1 MFAYGGGHGFLCLA
15 AWLGDESKGVE
26 RDPMD
31 RGGQYVFHGAY
42 AKHSRQAS
50 EAYTMERMHL
60 LLFVAQTLAVV
71 VRRLPPIG
79 SIDTQIG
86 TLLNDDFAKEMHKSY
101 IVPIGIFGIRIRC
114 VIVRKFSIKFAK
126 NFAYCKDS
134 LPHHIVN

>member
-1 MFAYGGGHGFLCLA
+1 
-15 AWLGDESKGVE
+15 
-26 RDPMD
+26 
-31 RGGQYVFHGAY
+31 
-42 AKHSRQAS
+42 
-50 EAYTMERMHL
+50 MERMHL
-60 LLFVAQTLAVV
+60 LLFVAKTLAVV

-126 NFAYCKDS
+126 NFAYCKYPF
-134 LPHHIVN
+134 PHHIVN